1 MNKKVFEKEVPAASI
16 RGVCHRARPLNC
28 RGCTNME
35 IGV

>member
-1 MNKKVFEKEVPAASI
+1 MKKCLKKEVPAASLRDI
-16 RGVCHRARPLNC
+16 YHRARPLNC